1 MPEILDSQAEALLCL
16 PGKTVRHF
24 HPKRQPN
31 LTDCAG
37 YRASAMRDK
46 ADGRVGVDHYSII
59 LSSESVTIA
68 LTSGDSGRPPMAR

>member
-1 MPEILDSQAEALLCL
+1 MFIERESHPYIPWIGLDAKGGER
-16 PGKTVRHF
+16 TVAAQRMEVS
-24 HPKRQPN
+24 N
-31 LTDCAG
+31 A
-37 YRASAMRDK
+37 DK

>member
-1 MPEILDSQAEALLCL
+1 MRSHLISAPHSDLCQ
-16 PGKTVRHF
+16 T
-24 HPKRQPN
+24 
-31 LTDCAG
+31 
-37 YRASAMRDK
+37 AMRDK

>member
-1 MPEILDSQAEALLCL
+1 MAVIGPLLPYGPGLAPPCSIPIPDVRAWRGEIVGSRSAL
-16 PGKTVRHF
+16 
-24 HPKRQPN
+24 
-31 LTDCAG
+31 
-37 YRASAMRDK
+37 RDK

>member
-1 MPEILDSQAEALLCL
+1 MAAL
-16 PGKTVRHF
+16 
-24 HPKRQPN
+24 
-31 LTDCAG
+31 
-37 YRASAMRDK
+37 RDK